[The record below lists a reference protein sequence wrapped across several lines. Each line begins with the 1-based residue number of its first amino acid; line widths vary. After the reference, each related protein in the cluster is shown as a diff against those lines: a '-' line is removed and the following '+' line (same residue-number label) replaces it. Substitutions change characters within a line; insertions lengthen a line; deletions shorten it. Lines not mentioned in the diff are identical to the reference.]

1 MSFSTLLKCCNP
13 CGELRGEP
21 RRTLGACHAGVEY
34 PTGQAFKASLV
45 EFRTD
50 PVHYYQWGEQ
60 IGVVGGVLKYA
71 RLATPPL
78 L

>member
-1 MSFSTLLKCCNP
+1 
-13 CGELRGEP
+13 
-21 RRTLGACHAGVEY
+21 
-34 PTGQAFKASLV
+34 V